1 MVKIVTVHGTF
12 AHIASDSSGAG
23 NGSGWSKQWWEEGS
37 TFEGQIKQLVEGDGS
52 TEAAG
57 GTAVAFKPF
66 VWRGD
71 NSETVRRAAGSRLLR
86 ELGELEQQGE
96 PYVLVGHSHGGSVIS
111 AALLEA
117 AARGKKLDGM
127 KRWITIGT
135 PFVELRRERFLFLRL
150 PLLLKAMFVASLML
164 LFMYLFYV
172 SAELLDGQVNL
183 NNERQLT
190 RLGVS
195 TILTAIPFIVFYL
208 IALLVDRR
216 QLFFYR
222 KRNREKAKQQFA
234 DRWIAL
240 SHEDDEAVRG
250 LGSLSQ
256 LQLKIFH
263 RDFAVPVLSLMS
275 VFILPLIYLYVV
287 MSPSLMIQ
295 IANYLK
301 RDVYQI
307 QAYAGKESGVEQM
320 TRSVRKM
327 TREIRSARSALDETD
342 NDPAR
347 RLELQSDL
355 KKLRQQRRSLRR
367 QMNQQFPEL
376 TQIRRAVRFERRFL
390 QENGRPCAD
399 GQLCGKGYNVLLNA
413 KLLFHL
419 VTDEVS
425 SWVIDH
431 GVGRGIMS
439 QIVRSAVP
447 VLLVPIIFGITAVV
461 MVLIVQ
467 FLARQFS
474 RLASGWFDRQTWAEI
489 RRNAVGNDTEAEVAV
504 GAVPAPPWLDRKA
517 EFLPAAVGSE
527 ISEHSNRAMSESISK
542 IRASIS
548 EFALGEGPDGQLG
561 SALNYLSWQE
571 LIHTSYFEVPAFQKL
586 VARAIVSGDGFK
598 PTSAFQ
604 ADPQFESS
612 GQWLQMVNTKPS
624 VDE

>member
-1 MVKIVTVHGTF
+1 MVKIVTVHGTY
-12 AHIASDSSGAG
+12 AHLASGSSGDAA
-23 NGSGWSKQWWEEGS
+23 SKQWWETGS
-37 TFEGQIKQLVEGDGS
+37 AFEGQIKQLVESDLSAETGGGDV
-52 TEAAG
+52 E
-57 GTAVAFKPF
+57 FKPF
-66 VWRGD
+66 VWAGD
-71 NSETVRRAAGSRLLR
+71 NSETVRRQAGSRLLR
-86 ELGELEQQGE
+86 ELGELEDQGE
-96 PYVLVGHSHGGSVIS
+96 TYVVVGHSHGGSVIS

-117 AARGKKLDGM
+117 AARNIKLEGM

-172 SAELLDGQVNL
+172 SAEFLDGQVSL

-195 TILTAIPFIVFYL
+195 TALTAIPFAVFYL

-222 KRNREKAKQQFA
+222 KRNREKARAQFA

-250 LGSLSQ
+250 LSSLSR

-287 MSPSLMIQ
+287 MSPSLMMQ

-301 RDVYQI
+301 DDVYQI
-307 QAYAGKESGVEQM
+307 QAYADKESRVEQM
-320 TRSVRKM
+320 LRNVRGTTRR
-327 TREIRSARSALDETD
+327 IRSARRAMDETD
-342 NDPAR
+342 DNPAK
-347 RLELQSDL
+347 RLELESQL
-355 KKLRQQRRSLRR
+355 KNLTQQRRDLRR
-367 QMNQQFPEL
+367 QLNLQFPEL

-390 QENGRPCAD
+390 QEKGRPCAD

-447 VLLVPIIFGITAVV
+447 VLLVPVIFGIAAVV

-474 RLASGWFDRQTWAEI
+474 RIASGWFDRQTWAEI

-504 GAVPAPPWLDRKA
+504 GAVPAPPWLDRQA
-517 EFLPAAVGSE
+517 AFLPEAVGSD

-542 IRASIS
+542 IRNSIS
-548 EFALGEGPDGQLG
+548 EFALGEGPDGQIG

-586 VARAIVSGDGFK
+586 VARAIVSGEGFK
-598 PTSAFQ
+598 PSSAFV
-604 ADPQFESS
+604 ADPQFEPS
-612 GQWLQMVNTKPS
+612 GRWLQVVEATPS
-624 VDE
+624 NDA

>member
-1 MVKIVTVHGTF
+1 
-12 AHIASDSSGAG
+12 
-23 NGSGWSKQWWEEGS
+23 
-37 TFEGQIKQLVEGDGS
+37 
-52 TEAAG
+52 
-57 GTAVAFKPF
+57 
-66 VWRGD
+66 
-71 NSETVRRAAGSRLLR
+71 AGSRLLR
-86 ELGELEQQGE
+86 ELGDLEKQGE
-96 PYVLVGHSHGGSVIS
+96 TYVVVGHSHGGSVIS

-117 AARGKKLDGM
+117 AARNIKLEGM

-164 LFMYLFYV
+164 LFMYLFNV
-172 SAELLDGQVNL
+172 FAELLDGRVNL

-190 RLGVS
+190 LLFVS
-195 TILTAIPFIVFYL
+195 TVLTAIPFAVFYL

-222 KRNREKAKQQFA
+222 KRNRERARNQFA

-250 LGSLSQ
+250 LSSLSR
-256 LQLKIFH
+256 LQLKIFN

-287 MSPSLMIQ
+287 MSPTLMIQ
-295 IANYLK
+295 IASFLK
-301 RDVYQI
+301 DDVYQI
-307 QAYAGKESGVEQM
+307 QAYADKERSVEQM
-320 TRSVRKM
+320 LRTVRRTTRQ
-327 TREIRSARSALDETD
+327 IRSARSAMDETD
-342 NDPAR
+342 DNPAR
-347 RLELQSDL
+347 RLELESQLKDL
-355 KKLRQQRRSLRR
+355 TQRRRDLRR

-390 QENGRPCAD
+390 QENGKPCAD
-399 GQLCGKGYNVLLNA
+399 GQLCGKGYNILLNA

-425 SWVIDH
+425 SWVIDR

-439 QIVRSAVP
+439 RVVRSAVP
-447 VLLVPIIFGITAVV
+447 VLLVPVVFGIAAVI

-467 FLARQFS
+467 YLARQFS
-474 RLASGWFDRQTWAEI
+474 RIASGWFDRQTWAEI

-504 GAVPAPPWLDRKA
+504 GAVPAPPWLDRKVA
-517 EFLPAAVGSE
+517 FLPAAVGGD
-527 ISEHSNRAMSESISK
+527 ISEHSDRAMSESISK
-542 IRASIS
+542 IRNSIS
-548 EFALGEGPDGQLG
+548 EFALGEGPDGQIG

-604 ADPQFESS
+604 ADPQFDLS
-612 GQWLQMVNTKPS
+612 GQWLQKVEAS
-624 VDE
+624 SSGDD